1 MFLSSARAS
10 PRKAHEIHR
19 CGAGGDGIWK
29 EFIQA
34 LGLDRRVSCFFCTSD
49 LGKVTLSLEFL
60 SVK

>member
-1 MFLSSARAS
+1 MFLSSAGAS

-19 CGAGGDGIWK
+19 LGGDGIWK
-29 EFIQA
+29 EFIQT

>member
-1 MFLSSARAS
+1 MFLSSAGAS

-19 CGAGGDGIWK
+19 WGDSIWK

-49 LGKVTLSLEFL
+49 LGKVTLSLQFL